1 MDDTLNNELN
11 YVMIMPLKLLG
22 MMCVLFLILINN
34 LSLMNVLIFVVIYM
48 VLTRIYMSD
57 TKENEEEEA

>member
-22 MMCVLFLILINN
+22 VMCVLFLILMNN

-48 VLTRIYMSD
+48 VLTRIYMSNI
-57 TKENEEEEA
+57 ENEEEEEK